1 MRESIIEK
9 HFVEAVAKAGGLQR
23 KVEYL
28 GRRGCPDRLVGF
40 PNGRHALVELKR
52 LRGRARDEQ
61 VREHVRLRLIGFDVR
76 VLASIEA
83 VDEFVAELTC
93 AT

>member
-9 HFVEAVAKAGGLQR
+9 HFVEAAAKAGGLQR

-40 PNGRHALVELKR
+40 PHGRHALIELKR

-61 VREHVRLRLIGFDVR
+61 VREHVRLRSIGFDVR

-83 VDEFVAELTC
+83 VDEFIAELL
-93 AT
+93 A